1 MNALKVIICSTIG
14 MLIALQIMRVVPNL
28 NVQQLF
34 TNKIQTMS
42 AQTFTATTPIRNTLD
57 PQKINFTIKNGT
69 MHKLTCVKQIDG
81 KTSTFLVLNQHEARS
96 YENINENEYIG
107 CNLGLEGLGTQGAS
121 TVLTWFHVTSGTYMM
136 LLNKVPCNNMC
147 KGATERW
154 GTVVMTERGEILPQ
168 TFN

>member
-1 MNALKVIICSTIG
+1 MNTLKIIICSTVG

-28 NVQQLF
+28 NTQQIF
-34 TNKIQTMS
+34 TDKIQTTPE
-42 AQTFTATTPIRNTLD
+42 QTFATAALTRNTLD

-69 MHKLTCVKQIDG
+69 THKLTCVKQIEG
-81 KTSTFLVLNQHEARS
+81 KTSTFLVLTQHETRN

-136 LLNKVPCNNMC
+136 LLNKVPCNMC
-147 KGATERW
+147 KGETERW
-154 GTVVMTERGEILPQ
+154 GTVVMTEKGEILPQ
-168 TFN
+168 TF